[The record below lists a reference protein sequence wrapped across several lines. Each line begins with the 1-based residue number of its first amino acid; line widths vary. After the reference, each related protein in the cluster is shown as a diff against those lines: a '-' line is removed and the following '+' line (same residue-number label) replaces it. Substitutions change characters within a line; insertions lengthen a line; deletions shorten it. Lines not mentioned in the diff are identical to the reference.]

1 MNHTSLK
8 AQIEVVLT
16 GYEHLGVSPR
26 ATALEFNWRL
36 ATTAAA
42 RQAFFVQQLR
52 AFGLPGVIAQYSVLR
67 DIYFSEHRM
76 LSQAQIMR
84 IRLVSSANVTKLI
97 HGLEQAGLVRREINP
112 EDRRSTLVHLTE
124 SGLELCERMLPAI
137 SRDND
142 LLFDCFSDAEL
153 GILNE
158 LLARLQAHID
168 KDFDV
173 NSDLMKELSGGRVT
187 SGTDE
192 N

>member
-1 MNHTSLK
+1 M
-8 AQIEVVLT
+8 EVVLA
-16 GYEHLGVSPR
+16 GYRHLGASPR
-26 ATALEFNWRL
+26 AKALEFIWRL

-42 RQAFFVQQLR
+42 RQAFFAQRLR

-97 HGLEQAGLVRREINP
+97 HGLEQAGLVRREVNP
-112 EDRRSTLVHLTE
+112 EDKRSTLVHLTE
-124 SGLELCERMLPAI
+124 SGLELCERLVPAI
-137 SRDND
+137 SHDTD
-142 LLFDCFSDAEL
+142 VLLDCFSDAEL

-168 KDFDV
+168 E
-173 NSDLMKELSGGRVT
+173 DLDTGRFLTQEQNEGAV
-187 SGTDE
+187 SAGTDE
-192 N
+192 NPEGN